1 MILREGLKRKV
12 RKGRSIYKG
21 HSVKF
26 YIRNKMTSCLKP
38 IMTVKAFAGVK
49 VN

>member
-1 MILREGLKRKV
+1 MILREGFKRKV

-21 HSVKF
+21 QSVKF
-26 YIRNKMTSCLKP
+26 YSRSKMTSCLKP